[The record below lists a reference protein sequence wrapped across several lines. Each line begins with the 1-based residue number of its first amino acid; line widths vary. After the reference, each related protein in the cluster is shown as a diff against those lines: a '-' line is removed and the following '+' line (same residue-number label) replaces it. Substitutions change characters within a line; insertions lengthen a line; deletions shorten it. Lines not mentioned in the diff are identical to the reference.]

1 MTRFSKSAAATLLAL
16 VSGTLVAL
24 AGNIESG
31 TADAW
36 FNNQIFTVSLKSD
49 PTEPID
55 ERRIHQI
62 YTSRNTIPGVG
73 PFVPVLGTLPGE
85 GPEDVWV
92 EIDVDFLPNILPR
105 QLTSESAILEAQS
118 KREIVLTATENRFQM
133 TLIGAKDDSDQ
144 PFRLV
149 RGDMLKPISAVSEAA
164 MTWGQLKLELSIPR

>member
-16 VSGTLVAL
+16 VSGTLASL
-24 AGNIESG
+24 AGNIEPG

-36 FNNQIFTVSLKSD
+36 SNNQIFTVSLKSD

-62 YTSRNTIPGVG
+62 YTSPNTIPGVG

-105 QLTSESAILEAQS
+105 QL
-118 KREIVLTATENRFQM
+118 
-133 TLIGAKDDSDQ
+133 
-144 PFRLV
+144 
-149 RGDMLKPISAVSEAA
+149 KPISAVSEAA
-164 MTWGQLKLELSIPR
+164 MTWGQLKLKLSIPR